1 MNPLHS
7 FIRPF
12 RSLFGKSKLER
23 DMAEEMRFHLDQRAA
38 DQQADGLSPEE
49 ARYAAERR
57 FGNVASIQERA
68 REGRGWSWLENIAK
82 DLRFAARQLA
92 RSPGFTL
99 LAVVTLG
106 LGIGANT
113 SMFSVLNGILLKP
126 LPFAEVGQ
134 LERIYRATAQNAEG
148 NLSPADFLALRKGQQ
163 GYGAIFAFL
172 PASASL
178 SEPRQ
183 PAELAYSA
191 RATIDL
197 LSGLGITPQLG
208 RDFLPGEDVPG
219 RDRVVILS
227 QRTWRN
233 RYGRQ
238 PDIIGRSIRIDGEP
252 HEVIGVLPESFN
264 DWRYLGVVDFF
275 RPLAFTPE
283 QAADRKTANLRV
295 IGRRAAAL
303 PAAEAAGFIAGFGA
317 RLAAEFP
324 EANAGSAWRTV
335 GLQRDAAGSSGLI
348 VLPMLISLSGAV
360 MLIACSN
367 LANFLLARTMA
378 RAREIAVRAAIG
390 ATRLQLFRPLLAE
403 ALLLSLAGGGLAVL
417 VAGWFRD
424 WAAMRSTGDNGEQ
437 VVFTLDWSVLGWA
450 FAASLVTAAVFSVAP
465 ALFALRLNLNEALK
479 SGGRSSTGGRGHQ
492 RFRQVLIIAQFALS
506 MVLLSGAA
514 SFIQGLAEAQNR
526 RAGWESSQVV
536 TGTVLLPAGKYADAG
551 HLNAFHRR
559 VLERLG
565 ALPGV
570 ESVSISAATPFF
582 DWSDVRKLVVE
593 GQPPPEPSLE
603 PVAMFNTVSPDYFKT
618 FGTSLV
624 AGRSFDRRD
633 EAGAPRAYLLSQ
645 TTART
650 LFGTQDPVG
659 RRLAPVGPGGPA
671 WGEVVGVVSD
681 IQSADPEPS
690 GVTLRVYQAMAQE
703 PGRQLEIAVRAAG
716 AAPAALV
723 DTIRATMTELDGD
736 LPIRRLT
743 TADASIAR
751 TFYQLRFLRD
761 MLTAFGVL
769 GLGLASLGIYG
780 VIARTMAQRTNEFAI
795 RLALGASA
803 RDITR
808 LVLGTGVRQA
818 LVGSALGLVGA
829 YAVTAGIAAAF
840 RGIHANSPLIL
851 ASTTLLLVTV
861 ALLACWLPARRA
873 GKIDAISTLRAE

>member
-1 MNPLHS
+1 MNPFHR
-7 FIRPF
+7 FVRPL

-23 DMAEEMRFHLDQRAA
+23 DMAEEMRFHLEQRAA
-38 DQQADGLSPEE
+38 DRQADGLSPEE
-49 ARYAAERR
+49 ARYAAERK
-57 FGNVASIQERA
+57 FGNVASLQEQA
-68 REGRGWSWLENIAK
+68 REDRGWRWLENLAK

-99 LAVVTLG
+99 LAIVTLG

-126 LPFAEVGQ
+126 LPYAQVDQ
-134 LERIYRATAQNAEG
+134 LERIYRATAQNPEG

-163 GYGAIFAFL
+163 DYGAVFAFL
-172 PASASL
+172 PSGASL
-178 SEPRQ
+178 SEPQQ
-183 PAELAYSA
+183 PAEMANSA
-191 RATIDL
+191 RATPDL
-197 LSGLGITPQLG
+197 LSRLGVTPQLG
-208 RDFLPGEDVPG
+208 RDFLPDEDLPG

-233 RYGRQ
+233 RYGLR

-264 DWRYLGVVDFF
+264 DWRYLGAVDFF

-283 QAADRKTANLRV
+283 QTTDRKAANLRV
-295 IGRRAAAL
+295 LGRRAASL
-303 PAAEAAGFIAGFGA
+303 TPAESAGFIAGFGA

-324 EANAGSAWRTV
+324 EANAGSTWRTV
-335 GLQRDAAGSSGLI
+335 DLQRDAAGSSGLI
-348 VLPMLISLSGAV
+348 VLPMLLSLSGAV

-378 RAREIAVRAAIG
+378 RAREFAVRAALG
-390 ATRLQLFRPLLAE
+390 ASRLQLLRPLLAE

-424 WAAMRSTGDNGEQ
+424 WAAVRSTGDNGEQ

-465 ALFALRLNLNEALK
+465 ALFALRLNLNETLK
-479 SGGRSSTGGRGHQ
+479 SGGRGSTGGRGHQ
-492 RFRQVLIIAQFALS
+492 RFRQVLIIAQFALA

-526 RAGWESSQVV
+526 RAGWESSRLV
-536 TGTVLLPAGKYADAG
+536 TGTVLLPAGKYPD
-551 HLNAFHRR
+551 HERLNAFHRR

-570 ESVSISAATPFF
+570 ESVSLSAATPVF
-582 DWSDVRKLVVE
+582 DWPDVRKLVVE
-593 GQPPPEPSLE
+593 GQTPPEPGLE
-603 PVAMFNTVSPDYFKT
+603 PAAMFNAVSPDYFKT

-659 RRLAPVGPGGPA
+659 RRLALAGPGVPA

-690 GVTLRVYQAMAQE
+690 GVTLRIYQAMAQE
-703 PGRQLEIAVRAAG
+703 PGRKLEIAVRAAG
-716 AAPAALV
+716 VSPAALV

-736 LPIRRLT
+736 LPIRGLT

-795 RLALGASA
+795 RLALGASV

-829 YAVTAGIAAAF
+829 FAVTAGIAAAF

-873 GKIDAISTLRAE
+873 GKIDAISALRAE